1 VGVYDN
7 ASAPIDRGNVADVL
21 RAAAEHA
28 PRDAALMGAWGTRAW
43 AELDAAVDAGAA
55 ELSRVTPG
63 ERVVLALPNGLELS
77 AALFAT
83 LRAGLVAVPVD
94 PDSTDIDWV
103 AQRVEARIVVA
114 DHVDDVIPGADILT
128 SSQVAG
134 WWNAEPGRPG
144 GLAPRGGEDLA
155 LLARASR
162 SGPPVMLSHRAILA
176 AARVVAEA
184 GPVNLRRTDRVLQVL
199 PLFHVVGMVTAFLPA
214 ALAGAAV
221 VVPDPS
227 HSVDRAEA
235 AVAAVRAHRVSVLP
249 AEPTLYRQLDRIDG
263 FERAL
268 STVRLMTS
276 GSSSLDPADFA
287 AIRAA
292 TGQSVHE
299 GYGISEAAG
308 AVASTLMAPVAR
320 PGSAG
325 LPYPG
330 VEVRIGDPGA
340 DDDTHAAGDEA
351 TETDHPEDGVIPAAD
366 RAAPE
371 GNTDFT
377 EGITDLVEVTGPGG
391 EVGRIAIRGVTLFS
405 GYWPD
410 GAGGPDEDGWFET
423 VDIGYIDD
431 VGELHLVDRA
441 VETITVA
448 GFTVYPREVED
459 VLVGHPLVADAAVVS
474 MPGRG
479 GPTVVAALVAK
490 PGTRPTADDVS
501 DFAAGSGLAPFK
513 RPTDYLVIDTLPR
526 TEVGRLDRTAVRRR
540 FAEAR
545 GISLDEPAGASVRP
559 IPLHGRLPGVSRAAG
574 GARRGAHDTDE
585 DLF

>member
-1 VGVYDN
+1 VYDN

-43 AELDAAVDAGAA
+43 AELAAAVDAGAA
-55 ELSRVTPG
+55 ELSRVAPG

-94 PDSTDIDWV
+94 PDSTDIGWV

-144 GLAPRGGEDLA
+144 GLALRGGEDLA

-184 GPVNLRRTDRVLQVL
+184 GPVNLRRADRVLQVL

-227 HSVDRAEA
+227 HAVDRAEA
-235 AVAAVRAHRVSVLP
+235 AVTAVRAHRVSVLP

-340 DDDTHAAGDEA
+340 DDDTHAADDEA

-431 VGELHLVDRA
+431 AGELHLVDRA

-545 GISLDEPAGASVRP
+545 GISLDEPAAASVRP

>member
-1 VGVYDN
+1 
-7 ASAPIDRGNVADVL
+7 
-21 RAAAEHA
+21 
-28 PRDAALMGAWGTRAW
+28 
-43 AELDAAVDAGAA
+43 
-55 ELSRVTPG
+55 
-63 ERVVLALPNGLELS
+63 
-77 AALFAT
+77 
-83 LRAGLVAVPVD
+83 
-94 PDSTDIDWV
+94 
-103 AQRVEARIVVA
+103 
-114 DHVDDVIPGADILT
+114 
-128 SSQVAG
+128 
-134 WWNAEPGRPG
+134 
-144 GLAPRGGEDLA
+144 
-155 LLARASR
+155 
-162 SGPPVMLSHRAILA
+162 
-176 AARVVAEA
+176 
-184 GPVNLRRTDRVLQVL
+184 
-199 PLFHVVGMVTAFLPA
+199 
-214 ALAGAAV
+214 
-221 VVPDPS
+221 
-227 HSVDRAEA
+227 
-235 AVAAVRAHRVSVLP
+235 
-249 AEPTLYRQLDRIDG
+249 
-263 FERAL
+263 
-268 STVRLMTS
+268 
-276 GSSSLDPADFA
+276 
-287 AIRAA
+287 
-292 TGQSVHE
+292 
-299 GYGISEAAG
+299 
-308 AVASTLMAPVAR
+308 VASTLMAPVAR

-340 DDDTHAAGDEA
+340 DDDTHAADDEA
-351 TETDHPEDGVIPAAD
+351 TETDQPEDGVIPAAD

-431 VGELHLVDRA
+431 AGELHLVDRA

-513 RPTDYLVIDTLPR
+513 RPTDYLVVDTLPR

-545 GISLDEPAGASVRP
+545 GISLDEPAGGSVRP

>member
-1 VGVYDN
+1 VYDN
-7 ASAPIDRGNVADVL
+7 GVPPIASGNVADVL
-21 RAAAEHA
+21 RAAAERT
-28 PRDAALMGAWGTRAW
+28 PQGAALIGAWGSRTW
-43 AELDAAVDAGAA
+43 SELDAAVAGGAA
-55 ELSRVTPG
+55 ELSTLPPG
-63 ERVVLALPNGLELS
+63 ERVVLALHNGLEL
-77 AALFAT
+77 AAAVFAA
-83 LRAGLVAVPVD
+83 LRAGLIVVPVD
-94 PDSTDIDWV
+94 PEHADIGWV
-103 AQRVEARIVVA
+103 AERVQARLVIA
-114 DHVDDVIPGADILT
+114 DIAEGLVPGADVL
-128 SSQVAG
+128 SSPRVAA
-134 WWNAEPGRPG
+134 WWSVEDDA
-144 GLAPRGGEDLA
+144 ARGPAARSGEDVA

-162 SGPPVMLSHRAILA
+162 SGPPVMLSHRAILSA
-176 AARVVAEA
+176 AHVVA
-184 GPVNLRRTDRVLQVL
+184 GPMALRPADRVLQAL
-199 PLFHVVGMVTAFLPA
+199 PLFHVVGLVTAFLPA

-221 VVPDPS
+221 VVPDRDS
-227 HSVDRAEA
+227 DASRAEA

-268 STVRLMTS
+268 GTVRLMTS

-292 TGQSVHE
+292 TGQSVRE

-330 VEVRIGDPGA
+330 VEVRIGGDTDEDA
-340 DDDTHAAGDEA
+340 DDLA
-351 TETDHPEDGVIPAAD
+351 TIAESEQPEGGVIPASGAP
-366 RAAPE
+366 AAE
-371 GNTDFT
+371 GNTDLT

-410 GAGGPDEDGWFET
+410 GDGGPDEDGWFET
-423 VDIGYIDD
+423 VDIGYLDD
-431 VGELHLVDRA
+431 AGELHLVDRA
-441 VETITVA
+441 VETITIA

-459 VLVGHPLVADAAVVS
+459 VLVEHPLVADAAVVS
-474 MPGRG
+474 VPGRG
-479 GPTVVAALVAK
+479 GPSVVAALVAK
-490 PGTRPTADDVS
+490 PGTRPTTDDVT
-501 DFAAGSGLAPFK
+501 DFVAGSGLAPFK
-513 RPTDYLVIDTLPR
+513 RPGDYLVVDVLPR

-545 GISLDEPAGASVRP
+545 GIVLEEPAPAAVEP
-559 IPLHGRLPGVSRAAG
+559 PTPLRGRLPGIGRKSG